1 MPYSVWMIDPDV
13 IRARFASLS
22 PHLDERSRR
31 LFAASEAR
39 AAGYGGVAAVSR
51 ATGIA
56 ASTIGRGLK
65 ELVNAERDEAAR
77 VRRPGG
83 GRKPLVA
90 TDASL
95 VGDLLALVSPSER
108 EPIGIFV

>member
-1 MPYSVWMIDPDV
+1 MIDPDV

-39 AAGYGGVAAVSR
+39 AAGHGGVAAVAR

-83 GRKPLVA
+83 GRKPLMA

-95 VGDLLALVSPSER
+95 VGDLFGLGAPR
-108 EPIGIFV
+108 GRGGPIAPLRWNW